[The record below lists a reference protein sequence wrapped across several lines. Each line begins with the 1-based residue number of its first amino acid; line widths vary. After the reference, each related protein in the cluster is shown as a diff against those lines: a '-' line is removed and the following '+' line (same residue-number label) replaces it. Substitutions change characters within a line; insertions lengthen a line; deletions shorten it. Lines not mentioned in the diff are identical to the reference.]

1 MTNFL
6 RHRFNTALIDRI
18 GGLSLKQ
25 AAEISGVSDRT
36 MQRILSKKS
45 QARNIMSLRI
55 FMELCDFMNADPS
68 DFFMT
73 RNDPGD
79 NITSAEL
86 VKHAVM
92 ECTDIPLNKRE
103 AFVKIFESLLRGE

>member
-6 RHRFNTALIDRI
+6 RHKFNTTLIERI
-18 GGLSLKQ
+18 GGLSYKQ

-36 MQRILSKKS
+36 MQRILSKKI

-68 DFFMT
+68 GFFMT
-73 RNDPGD
+73 RNDPGVML
-79 NITSAEL
+79 SPAEL
-86 VKHAVM
+86 AKYAIM

-103 AFVKIFESLLRGE
+103 EFVKIFESLSRGE